1 MLTVKAKH
9 DTMLLTVSDTE
20 RVGLTVEDLDGD
32 IDKPSVLMVTGRLPS
47 FTNDVFCT
55 ACIF

>member
-20 RVGLTVEDLDGD
+20 RAWLTVEDLDGD
-32 IDKPSVLMVTGRLPS
+32 TDKPSVLMVTG
-47 FTNDVFCT
+47 
-55 ACIF
+55 